1 MGPLG
6 IGEVVRT
13 EGGAPVT
20 IRRLS
25 EPGDWHQQLIDDVVV
40 GLTSSPKT
48 LPSKY
53 FYDASGSQLFE
64 DITNLPEYYL
74 TAAETEILRSSALE
88 LVEGVRPEEI
98 IELGSGSSTKTRL
111 LIEAMHAVGSG
122 QRYVPIDVSDAA
134 LGEALEGLCADY
146 DWLEIDGL
154 VGDFVHDLHLIR
166 RRGSRLAIF
175 LGSTIG
181 NLTPENRAPFLLEV
195 ETMLDHGDALLLG
208 VDLVKDEPT
217 MLAAYDD
224 SDGVS
229 AAFNK
234 NILRVMNTELDGNLP
249 VDDFVHVTR
258 FNPEQQ
264 CMEQSLCATRD
275 ISSRL
280 NAIGLDVHFEEGEE
294 IHTEV
299 SCKFTKEG
307 LATEFA
313 AAGLR
318 ISEWLTDDAG
328 RFALVLARRL

>member
-1 MGPLG
+1 MGPGG
-6 IGEVVRT
+6 IGAIVRI

-25 EPGDWHQQLIDDVVV
+25 DPGDRHQQLVDDVIA

-53 FYDASGSQLFE
+53 FYDARGSQLFE

-74 TAAETEILRSSALE
+74 TAAETEILRASALE
-88 LVEGVRPEEI
+88 LVKDARPEEI

-122 QRYVPIDVSDAA
+122 QRYVPIDVSEAA
-134 LGEALEGLCADY
+134 LGDALAAMCDDY

-181 NLTPENRAPFLLEV
+181 NLTPEERAPFFVEV
-195 ETMLDHGDALLLG
+195 ETMLDHGDALLIG
-208 VDLVKDEPT
+208 VDLVKDEPA
-217 MLAAYDD
+217 MVAAYDD
-224 SDGVS
+224 SAGVS

-234 NILRVMNTELDGNLP
+234 NILRVLNTELDGDLP
-249 VDDFVHVTR
+249 VDDFAHVTR
-258 FNPEQQ
+258 YNARTE

-280 NAIGLDVHFEEGEE
+280 NAIDLDIHFDEGEE

-307 LATEFA
+307 LAAEFD

-328 RFALVLARRL
+328 RFALVLARRR

>member
-1 MGPLG
+1 M
-6 IGEVVRT
+6 RA
-13 EGGAPVT
+13 EGAAPVT

-25 EPGDWHQQLIDDVVV
+25 DPGDRHQQLIEDVVA
-40 GLTSSPKT
+40 GLTASPKA

-53 FYDASGSQLFE
+53 FYDARGSQLFE

-74 TAAETEILRSSALE
+74 TAAETEILRTSALE
-88 LVEGVRPEEI
+88 LVKDVRPDEI

-111 LIEAMHAVGSG
+111 LIEAMHTVGSG
-122 QRYVPIDVSDAA
+122 QRYVPIDVSQAA
-134 LGEALEGLCADY
+134 LGEALAALCADY
-146 DWLEIDGL
+146 EWLEIEGL

-166 RRGSRLAIF
+166 RKGSRLAIF

-181 NLTPENRAPFLLEV
+181 NLTPAERAPFLLEV

-208 VDLVKDEPT
+208 VDLVKDESA
-217 MLAAYDD
+217 MVAAYDD

-229 AAFNK
+229 AEFNR
-234 NILRVMNTELDGNLP
+234 NILAVLNKELDGDLP
-249 VDDFVHVTR
+249 VDDFAHVTR
-258 FNPEQQ
+258 FNAERQ
-264 CMEQSLCATRD
+264 CMEQSLYATRA

-280 NAIGLDVHFEEGEE
+280 NAIDLDVHLDQGEE

-307 LATEFA
+307 LAAEFD

-318 ISEWLTDDAG
+318 ISDWLTDDAG
-328 RFALVLARRL
+328 RFALVLARCR